1 MKRRSV
7 VGVVALLVAVA
18 AAVGFVFPFWRHPQ
32 ALHLPGVVEIQ
43 DVRLGSKIGG
53 RVENIYVLEGD
64 LVEPGTLLVRFEAPE
79 LEAQLQQTQAKL
91 NQSRAELDRYRNGA
105 RPEEKR
111 EAENTLESAET
122 DLRLAREE
130 LARVEKVFRQGAS
143 TQSEYDTARANR
155 NRALA
160 NRNAAQARRDLV
172 FAGTRSEVIAESM
185 ARVAEYEG
193 RVEELKANLRETE
206 VRAPSRAVIEV
217 LSVRKGDLVPPNQ
230 PVVRMLKADDLWV
243 RVYVPET
250 QLGKVRLHQEADVTV
265 DSYPGRRFKGK
276 VIQIDA
282 MSEFT
287 PRNVQSIDERRFQ
300 VFGVKVRVAQPDEPG
315 LQVFKSGMAA
325 EVILPLEE

>member
-1 MKRRSV
+1 MKQRSV
-7 VGVVALLVAVA
+7 VGVVALLAAVA
-18 AAVGFVFPFWRHPQ
+18 AAVGFMFPFWRHPQ
-32 ALHLPGVVEIQ
+32 TLRLPGVVEIQ

-53 RVENIYVLEGD
+53 RVENTYVLEGS
-64 LVEPGTLLVRFEAPE
+64 LVEAGTLLVRFEAPE
-79 LEAQLQQTQAKL
+79 LEAQLLQTQAKL
-91 NQSRAELDRYRNGA
+91 NQSRAELERYKNGA
-105 RPEEKR
+105 RLEEKQ
-111 EAENTLESAET
+111 EADSELKSTET
-122 DLRLAREE
+122 DLRLAEE
-130 LARVEKVFRQGAS
+130 EMARVEKVYRQGAS
-143 TQSEYDTARANR
+143 TQAEYDTARANR
-155 NRALA
+155 NRAFA
-160 NRNAAQARRDLV
+160 KRNSARARRDLIY
-172 FAGTRSEVIAESM
+172 AGTRYEMIEESK

-193 RVEELKANLRETE
+193 RVEELKANLREAE

-217 LSVRKGDLVPPNQ
+217 LSVRKGDLVAPNQ

-265 DSYPGRRFKGK
+265 DSYPGRRFKGE

-300 VFGVKVRVAQPDEPG
+300 VFGVKVRVAQPEDPG

-325 EVILPLEE
+325 EVILPLED